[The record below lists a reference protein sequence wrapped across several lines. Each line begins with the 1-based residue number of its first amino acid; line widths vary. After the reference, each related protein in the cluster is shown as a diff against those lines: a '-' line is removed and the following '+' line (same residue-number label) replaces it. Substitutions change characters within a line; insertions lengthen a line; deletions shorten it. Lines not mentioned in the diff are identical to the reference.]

1 MDRKLFRNKKGKD
14 QAGFW
19 KDRLRHS
26 FLPVI
31 RQRGEY
37 YAEQG
42 KAILKEVSQER
53 ILAKVQ
59 GSKLYTATVVDR
71 HSRDGKIHVS
81 CTCPFFQQGFPCK
94 HLWAAIVEADRV
106 LAAGGMPTLSGD
118 GKYKKTRPKEKTDWR
133 TLFTDALWQGK
144 PLAPP
149 WLDGSSKFVLCYEM
163 NVTSMAVEI
172 SAFERY
178 LRKDGTLG
186 RERKLQAA
194 TIEHRGLPRVDRAII
209 AMLDNV
215 SGRIP
220 RNDFFRYY
228 QPTHKDFVDLALE
241 SRDLELVLPLLAETK
256 RCRVFHSAKKQLADP
271 LHKAVQSAA
280 LLEMTAEPK
289 AKKKKKGFKL
299 VPSVR
304 LKKDS
309 KDVLLSN
316 IPVFFHT
323 SPVLFIYDGYLFE
336 LVGPSLSWIKAAL
349 KSEEI
354 EISQKDIRDL
364 VVQTE
369 SLPGSP
375 KIRLP
380 EGIAPQTIKDLSP
393 KPLLIVELKKGLL
406 KAQVFMNYGDL
417 EIDWHDQRPSVL
429 DTERWQRVK
438 RNKDAESEILMGLL
452 DRGFRQEDQLFQ
464 RDIKGTAEVLSE
476 LTEDG
481 WRVQGQNRKPFR
493 GGRITELSISSG
505 IDWFDLEG
513 GISFGEHVVSLPKA
527 IKAFLRGEQTVMLGD
542 GSTGLLPEKWLS
554 RNLPVL
560 ELGAASGQKNC
571 GKTLRFSSTQ
581 ALILDVLL
589 EENEVKSVDQRFLE
603 IKNALKNFSGI
614 ELVPV
619 PAGFKGVLRPYQ
631 EDALGWFAF
640 LKKFSF
646 GGILAD
652 DMGLGKTVQVLAWL
666 AGELENG
673 KEGPSLV
680 VSPTS
685 VLFNWQAEARRF
697 VPDLKILA
705 YAGNNR
711 SDLIKEIDQA
721 DLVIT
726 TYGLVRR
733 DIETLKNLN
742 FNYII
747 LDESQAIKNSNAQ
760 IAKAVRL
767 LRARHRLCLTGTPLE
782 NNVGELWSQMEFL
795 NPKLLGPRAVFDRR
809 FAKPIAQGDKT
820 ARNIL
825 KKMVMAF
832 LLRRNKDAVA
842 KEILGK
848 MEHVI
853 LCPMTDGQA
862 KIYSR
867 VRDHYRASI
876 LATVERQGLNRSR
889 IKILEG
895 LLRLRQ
901 AANHPALIGEDS
913 AGSGKLDNL
922 MTLIK
927 EAISSGHKA
936 LVFSQ
941 FTKMLGLI
949 RRSLDDA
956 GIIYEYLDGRTPQ
969 ARRKDRVRNFQD
981 NEDIKLFL
989 ISLKAGGLGLNLTAA
1004 DYVFL
1009 VDPWWNPA
1017 VELQAVDRTHRI
1029 GQDKKVFTYRFIT
1042 AETVEEKVLALQE
1055 KKRELVSAILSGGQD
1070 MLRQL
1075 SREDLDILFS

>member
-1 MDRKLFRNKKGKD
+1 MGRRLFRNKRGID
-14 QAGFW
+14 QPGFW
-19 KDRLRHS
+19 KDRLRYS

-37 YAEQG
+37 YAERG

-53 ILAKVQ
+53 ILAAVQ
-59 GSKLYTATVVDR
+59 GSKLYTVSIIDR
-71 HSRDGKIHVS
+71 RSKGGEIRAS

-94 HLWAAIVEADRV
+94 HLWAAIVEADRI

-118 GKYKKTRPKEKTDWR
+118 DKHKKDWPKEKTDWR

-144 PLAPP
+144 PAAPP
-149 WLDGSSKFVLCYEM
+149 WLDGSSKFVLCYEL
-163 NVTSMAVEI
+163 NVTSLSIEV

-178 LRKDGTLG
+178 LRKDDTLG

-215 SGRIP
+215 SRRTA
-220 RNDFFRYY
+220 RNNFPRYY
-228 QPTHKDFVDLALE
+228 QPTHRDLVDLALE
-241 SRDLELVLPLLAETK
+241 PRDLELVLPLLAETK
-256 RCRVFHSAKKQLADP
+256 RCRVFHSGKKQLADP
-271 LHKAVQSAA
+271 LYKAVPSVA
-280 LLEMTAEPK
+280 LLELTAEQK
-289 AKKKKKGFKL
+289 AKKGKKGFKL
-299 VPSVR
+299 VPSIR
-304 LKKDS
+304 LKPDG
-309 KDVLLSN
+309 KDVPLSN

-336 LVGPSLSWIKAAL
+336 LPGPSLSWIKAAL
-349 KSEEI
+349 KSEEM
-354 EISQKDIRDL
+354 EISPKDVRDL
-364 VVQTE
+364 LVQTE
-369 SLPGSP
+369 SLLGSP
-375 KIRLP
+375 KIILP
-380 EGIAPQTIKDLSP
+380 EGIAPKTIQDLFP
-393 KPLLIVELKKGLL
+393 KPLVIAELEKSIL
-406 KAQVFMNYGDL
+406 KAQVLISYEDM
-417 EIDWHDQRPSVL
+417 EIDWHDQRLSVL

-438 RNKDAESEILMGLL
+438 RNKEAESEILTGLVAK
-452 DRGFRQEDQLFQ
+452 GFRQKDQLFQ
-464 RDIKGTAEVLSE
+464 RDLKGAAEVLSE
-476 LTEDG
+476 LAEEG
-481 WRVQGQNRKPFR
+481 WEIQGRNRKPFR
-493 GGRITELSISSG
+493 GGRITKLSISSG
-505 IDWFDLEG
+505 IDWLDLEG
-513 GISFGEHVVSLPKA
+513 GISFGEHIVPLPKA
-527 IKAFLRGEQTVMLGD
+527 IKAFLRGEQTVKLGD

-554 RNLPVL
+554 RNLPIL
-560 ELGAASGQKNC
+560 ELGATSGKRNR
-571 GKTLRFSSTQ
+571 GKTLRFPSTQ
-581 ALILDVLL
+581 ALILDALL
-589 EENEVKSVDQRFLE
+589 EDNEIESVDQRFLE

-614 ELVPV
+614 ERVPV
-619 PAGFKGVLRPYQ
+619 PAGFEGVLRPYQ

-666 AGELENG
+666 AGELGNG
-673 KEGPSLV
+673 KERPSLV

-685 VLFNWQAEARRF
+685 VLFNWQAEAKRF

-705 YAGNNR
+705 YSGNNR
-711 SDLIKEIDQA
+711 SNLIKEIDQT

-733 DIETLKNLN
+733 DIEIIKDLQ
-742 FNYII
+742 FNYVV
-747 LDESQAIKNSNAQ
+747 LDESQAIKNSGSQ

-767 LRARHRLCLTGTPLE
+767 LKARHRLCITGTPLE

-795 NPKLLGPRAVFDRR
+795 NPRLLGPRAVFDRR
-809 FAKPIAQGDKT
+809 FAKPIAQGDKV
-820 ARNIL
+820 AQDIL
-825 KKMVMAF
+825 KQMVMAF
-832 LLRRNKDAVA
+832 LLRRTKEAVA

-848 MEHVI
+848 MEHII

-862 KIYSR
+862 KIYSQ
-867 VRDHYRASI
+867 VKDHYRASI
-876 LATVERQGLNRSR
+876 LSTIERQGFNKSR

-913 AGSGKLDNL
+913 AGSGKLDKL
-922 MTLIK
+922 TTLIK
-927 EAISSGHKA
+927 ETISGGHKA

-941 FTKMLGLI
+941 FTRMLSLI
-949 RRSLDDA
+949 RRSLDNA

-969 ARRKDRVRNFQD
+969 ARRKDKVRRFQD
-981 NEDIKLFL
+981 DEDIKLFL

-1075 SREDLDILFS
+1075 SREDLDLLFS

>member
-1 MDRKLFRNKKGKD
+1 MGRKLLKNKRNKD
-14 QAGFW
+14 QPGSW
-19 KDRLRHS
+19 KDRLRYS
-26 FLPVI
+26 FLPII

-42 KAILKEVSQER
+42 KAILKEVSQEK
-53 ILAKVQ
+53 ILAAVQ
-59 GSKLYTATVVDR
+59 GSKLYTVSVIDR
-71 HSRDGKIHVS
+71 HSKDGKIFTS

-94 HLWAAIVEADRV
+94 HLWAAIVEADRI
-106 LAAGGMPTLSGD
+106 LAAGGMPTLSGET
-118 GKYKKTRPKEKTDWR
+118 KLKKDWPKEKTDWR
-133 TLFTDALWQGK
+133 ILFTDTLWQGK
-144 PLAPP
+144 PVAPP

-163 NVTSMAVEI
+163 NVTSMAIEI

-194 TIEHRGLPRVDRAII
+194 TIEYRGLPRVDRTII
-209 AMLDNV
+209 AILDNV
-215 SGRIP
+215 SGRTP
-220 RNDFFRYY
+220 RNNFFQYY

-241 SRDLELVLPLLAETK
+241 PRDLELVLPLLAETK
-256 RCRVFHSAKKQLADP
+256 RCRVFHPAKKLLADP
-271 LHKAVQSAA
+271 LCKAVPSVA
-280 LLEMTAEPK
+280 LLELTAEQK
-289 AKKKKKGFKL
+289 VKKKKKSFKL

-304 LKKDS
+304 LKTDG

-316 IPVFFHT
+316 IPVFLHT
-323 SPVLFIYDGYLFE
+323 SPVLFIYNGYLFK
-336 LVGPSLSWIKAAL
+336 LPGPSLSWIKAAL

-354 EISQKDIRDL
+354 EISPKDIRDL
-364 VVQTE
+364 VIQTE
-369 SLPGSP
+369 YLPNSP
-375 KIRLP
+375 KIHLP
-380 EGIAPQTIKDLSP
+380 KGIAPKIIQDLLP
-393 KPLLIVELKKGLL
+393 KPLLIVELEKGFL
-406 KAQVFMNYGDL
+406 KAQVFMNYEDL
-417 EIDWHDQRPSVL
+417 EIDWDDPRPFVL

-438 RNKDAESEILMGLL
+438 RNKEAESEILRELL
-452 DRGFRQEDQLFQ
+452 AKGFRQEGRLFQ
-464 RDIKGTAEVLSE
+464 RDIKGTAGVLSE
-476 LTEDG
+476 LTEQG
-481 WRVQGQNRKPFR
+481 WKIDGQNRKPFR

-513 GISFGEHVVSLPKA
+513 GISFGEHVIPLPKA
-527 IKAFLRGEQTVMLGD
+527 IKVFLRGEQTVKLDD

-560 ELGAASGQKNC
+560 ELGAASGKRSH
-571 GKTLRFSSTQ
+571 GKTLRFPSTQ

-589 EENEVKSVDQRFLE
+589 EENEVESVDQRFLE

-614 ELVPV
+614 ERVPV

-631 EDALGWFAF
+631 EDSLGWFAF

-673 KEGPSLV
+673 KKGPSLV

-685 VLFNWQAEARRF
+685 VLFNWQAEAKRF

-705 YAGNNR
+705 YTGNNR
-711 SDLIKEIDQA
+711 SDLIKEIDQV

-733 DIETLKNLN
+733 DIEILKDLQ

-747 LDESQAIKNSNAQ
+747 LDESQAIKNSNSQ

-767 LRARHRLCLTGTPLE
+767 LRAEHRLCLTGTPLE
-782 NNVGELWSQMEFL
+782 NNVRELWSQMEFL
-795 NPKLLGPRAVFDRR
+795 NPKFLGSRAVFDRR
-809 FAKPIAQGDKT
+809 FAKPIARGDKT

-825 KKMVMAF
+825 KKMVKAF
-832 LLRRNKDAVA
+832 LLRRNKEAVA

-862 KIYSR
+862 RIYSQ

-876 LATVERQGLNRSR
+876 LATIEQQGFNRSR

-901 AANHPALIGEDS
+901 VANHPALIGEDS

-927 EAISSGHKA
+927 EAISCGHKA

-941 FTKMLGLI
+941 FTKMLSLI
-949 RRSLDDA
+949 RRFLDDA

-969 ARRKDRVRNFQD
+969 ARRKDRVRRFQD

-1075 SREDLDILFS
+1075 SRKDLDLLFS

>member
-1 MDRKLFRNKKGKD
+1 MDRKLFRNKRDTD
-14 QAGFW
+14 QPGSW
-19 KDRLRHS
+19 KDRLRNS

-31 RQRGEY
+31 RQRGER

-53 ILAKVQ
+53 ILAAVQ
-59 GSKLYTATVVDR
+59 GSKLYTAKVVDK
-71 HSRDGKIHVS
+71 HSEDGEIHVS

-94 HLWAAIVEADRV
+94 HLWAAIVETDRI

-118 GKYKKTRPKEKTDWR
+118 DKYKKPRPKEKTDWR
-133 TLFTDALWQGK
+133 TLFTDDLWQVK
-144 PLAPP
+144 PIAAP
-149 WLDGSSKFVLCYEM
+149 WLDGSSRFMLCYEL
-163 NVTSMAVEI
+163 NVTSMAIEV

-194 TIEHRGLPRVDRAII
+194 TIEHRGLSRVDRAIL

-215 SGRIP
+215 SGRTL
-220 RNDFFRYY
+220 RKDFSRYY
-228 QPTHKDFVDLALE
+228 QLAHKDFVDLALE
-241 SRDLELVLPLLAETK
+241 TRDLELILPLLAETE
-256 RCRVFHSAKKQLADP
+256 RCTVFHSVKKQLANP
-271 LHKAVQSAA
+271 LYKAVPFVA
-280 LLEMTAEPK
+280 LLELTVEQNT
-289 AKKKKKGFKL
+289 KKKKKGFKL

-304 LKKDS
+304 LKPGG
-309 KDVLLSN
+309 KDVALSN

-323 SPVLFIYDGYLFE
+323 SPVLFIYEGYLFE
-336 LVGPSLSWIKAAL
+336 LPGPGLSWIRAVL
-349 KSEEI
+349 KSEET
-354 EISQKDIRDL
+354 EISPKDIRDL
-364 VVQTE
+364 LVQAE
-369 SLPGSP
+369 SLPDSP

-380 EGIAPQTIKDLSP
+380 EEIAPKTVKNLYP
-393 KPLLIVELKKGLL
+393 EPLLIVAPEKGLL
-406 KAQVFMNYGDL
+406 KAQVFINYEDL
-417 EIDWHDQRPSVL
+417 EIDWYDPRSSVL
-429 DTERWQRVK
+429 DTERWQLVK
-438 RNKDAESEILMGLL
+438 RNKDAESEILKELL
-452 DRGFRQEDQLFQ
+452 DRGFWQKDQLFQ
-464 RDIKGTAEVLSE
+464 RDIKGTAEIISE
-476 LTEDG
+476 LTEGG

-513 GISFGEHVVSLPKA
+513 GISFGEHVVSLPRA
-527 IKAFLRGEQTVMLGD
+527 VKAFLRGEQTVILGD

-554 RNLPVL
+554 RNLSIL
-560 ELGAASGQKNC
+560 ELGAASGQKNL

-614 ELVPV
+614 EKVSV

-640 LKKFSF
+640 LKKFGF

-666 AGELENG
+666 AGELEDEK
-673 KEGPSLV
+673 KEPSLV

-685 VLFNWQAEARRF
+685 VLFNWHSEARRF
-697 VPDLKILA
+697 VPDLKILV
-705 YAGNNR
+705 YAGKNR
-711 SDLIKEIDQA
+711 SDLVKELDQA

-733 DIETLKNLN
+733 DIEILKDLQ

-747 LDESQAIKNSNAQ
+747 LDESQVIKNSNSQ

-767 LRARHRLCLTGTPLE
+767 LRSEHRLCLTGTPLE

-795 NPKLLGPRAVFDRR
+795 NPKLLGSRAVFDSR
-809 FAKPIAQGDKT
+809 FAKPIAQGDKA
-820 ARNIL
+820 ARDIL
-825 KKMVMAF
+825 KKMVKAF
-832 LLRRNKDAVA
+832 LLRRSKDDVA
-842 KEILGK
+842 KEILRK
-848 MEHVI
+848 MEQVI
-853 LCPMTDGQA
+853 LCPMTDEQA
-862 KIYSR
+862 RIYSR
-867 VRDHYRASI
+867 VRGHYRASI
-876 LATVERQGLNRSR
+876 LATVEKKGLNRSR

-901 AANHPALIGEDS
+901 VANHPALIGEDG

-941 FTKMLGLI
+941 FIKMLGLI

-969 ARRKDRVRNFQD
+969 ARRKDRVRRFQD
-981 NEDIKLFL
+981 NEGIKLFL

-1009 VDPWWNPA
+1009 VDPWWNPS

-1029 GQDKKVFTYRFIT
+1029 GQDKKVFTCRFIT

-1055 KKRELVSAILSGGQD
+1055 KKRELVSAILGGGQD

-1075 SREDLDILFS
+1075 SREDLDLLFS

>member
-1 MDRKLFRNKKGKD
+1 M
-14 QAGFW
+14 
-19 KDRLRHS
+19 
-26 FLPVI
+26 
-31 RQRGEY
+31 
-37 YAEQG
+37 
-42 KAILKEVSQER
+42 
-53 ILAKVQ
+53 
-59 GSKLYTATVVDR
+59 
-71 HSRDGKIHVS
+71 
-81 CTCPFFQQGFPCK
+81 
-94 HLWAAIVEADRV
+94 
-106 LAAGGMPTLSGD
+106 
-118 GKYKKTRPKEKTDWR
+118 
-133 TLFTDALWQGK
+133 
-144 PLAPP
+144 
-149 WLDGSSKFVLCYEM
+149 
-163 NVTSMAVEI
+163 
-172 SAFERY
+172 
-178 LRKDGTLG
+178 
-186 RERKLQAA
+186 
-194 TIEHRGLPRVDRAII
+194 
-209 AMLDNV
+209 
-215 SGRIP
+215 
-220 RNDFFRYY
+220 
-228 QPTHKDFVDLALE
+228 
-241 SRDLELVLPLLAETK
+241 
-256 RCRVFHSAKKQLADP
+256 
-271 LHKAVQSAA
+271 
-280 LLEMTAEPK
+280 
-289 AKKKKKGFKL
+289 
-299 VPSVR
+299 PSVR
-304 LKKDS
+304 LKPDG

-336 LVGPSLSWIKAAL
+336 LPGPSLSWIRAAL
-349 KSEEI
+349 KSEET
-354 EISQKDIRDL
+354 EISPQDIRDL
-364 VVQTE
+364 LVQAE
-369 SLPGSP
+369 SLPDSP

-380 EGIAPQTIKDLSP
+380 EEIAPKTIQNLFP
-393 KPLLIVELKKGLL
+393 KPLLIVELEKGLI
-406 KAQVFMNYGDL
+406 KAHVFMNYGDL
-417 EIDWHDQRPSVL
+417 EIDWHDPRPSVL

-438 RNKDAESEILMGLL
+438 RNKDAESEILMGLF
-452 DRGFRQEDQLFQ
+452 DKGFRQEDQLFQ
-464 RDIKGTAEVLSE
+464 RDIKGVAEVLSE

-513 GISFGEHVVSLPKA
+513 GISFGEHVVSLPRA
-527 IKAFLRGEQTVMLGD
+527 IKAFLRGEQMVKLGD

-560 ELGAASGQKNC
+560 ELGAASGQKNR

-614 ELVPV
+614 ERVPV

-631 EDALGWFAF
+631 EDSLGWFAF

-652 DMGLGKTVQVLAWL
+652 DMGLGKTVQVLSWL

-673 KEGPSLV
+673 KEGLSLV

-685 VLFNWQAEARRF
+685 VLFNWQAEAKRF

-705 YAGNNR
+705 YVGNNR

-733 DIETLKNLN
+733 DIEILKDLQ

-747 LDESQAIKNSNAQ
+747 LDESQAIKNSNSQ

-767 LRARHRLCLTGTPLE
+767 LRAGHRLCLTGTPLE

-795 NPKLLGPRAVFDRR
+795 NPKLLGSRAVFDRR
-809 FAKPIAQGDKT
+809 FAKPIARGDKT
-820 ARNIL
+820 ALNIL
-825 KKMVMAF
+825 KKMVKAF
-832 LLRRNKDAVA
+832 LLRRNKEAVA

-862 KIYSR
+862 RIYSR

-876 LATVERQGLNRSR
+876 LATIEQQGLNRSR

-927 EAISSGHKA
+927 EAISGGHKA

-941 FTKMLGLI
+941 FTKMLSLI

-969 ARRKDRVRNFQD
+969 ARRKDRVRCFQD

-1004 DYVFL
+1004 DYVFI

-1055 KKRELVSAILSGGQD
+1055 KKRELVSAILSGGHD

-1075 SREDLDILFS
+1075 SREDLDLLFS

>member
-1 MDRKLFRNKKGKD
+1 MDRKFFRNKRGID
-14 QAGFW
+14 QPGPW

-42 KAILKEVSQER
+42 KAILKEVSHGK
-53 ILAKVQ
+53 IIAAVQ

-71 HSRDGKIHVS
+71 HSGDGKILVS

-94 HLWAAIVEADRV
+94 HLWAAIVEADRI

-118 GKYKKTRPKEKTDWR
+118 DKYKKARPKEKTDWR

-144 PLAPP
+144 PLAAP
-149 WLDGSSKFVLCYEM
+149 WLDGSSKFVLCYDL
-163 NVTSMAVEI
+163 NVTSVSVEV

-194 TIEHRGLPRVDRAII
+194 TIEHRGLPKVDRAII

-215 SGRIP
+215 SGRTP
-220 RNDFFRYY
+220 RNNFFRYY

-241 SRDLELVLPLLAETK
+241 PRDLELVLPLLAETK
-256 RCRVFHSAKKQLADP
+256 RCKVFHPAKKQLADP
-271 LHKAVQSAA
+271 LHMAVPSTA
-280 LLEMTAEPK
+280 LLELAAEQK
-289 AKKKKKGFKL
+289 AKKKKRELKL

-304 LKKDS
+304 LKIDG
-309 KDVLLSN
+309 KDVPLSN

-336 LVGPSLSWIKAAL
+336 LPGPSLSWIRAAL

-354 EISQKDIRDL
+354 EISRKDIRDL
-364 VVQTE
+364 VVQAE
-369 SLPGSP
+369 SLPGAP

-380 EGIAPQTIKDLSP
+380 EEIAPKTIQNLFP
-393 KPLLIVELKKGLL
+393 KPLLMVELEKDLL
-406 KAQVFMNYGDL
+406 QAQVFMNYEDL
-417 EIDWHDQRPSVL
+417 EIDWHDPRPSVL
-429 DTERWQRVK
+429 NTERWQRVK
-438 RNKDAESEILMGLL
+438 RNKDAESEVLMGLF
-452 DRGFRQEDQLFQ
+452 DKGFRQEDQLFQ
-464 RDIKGTAEVLSE
+464 RDIKGAAEVLSE

-481 WRVQGQNRKPFR
+481 WMVQGQNRKPFR

-513 GISFGEHVVSLPKA
+513 GISFGKHVVSLPRA
-527 IKAFLRGEQTVMLGD
+527 IKAFLRGEQTVKLGD

-560 ELGAASGQKNC
+560 ELGAALGQKNH
-571 GKTLRFSSTQ
+571 GKTLRFPSTQ

-589 EENEVKSVDQRFLE
+589 EENEVESVDQRFLE

-614 ELVPV
+614 ERVPV

-631 EDALGWFAF
+631 EDAMGWFAF
-640 LKKFSF
+640 LKKFNF

-666 AGELENG
+666 AGEMEKG
-673 KEGPSLV
+673 KQGPSLV

-685 VLFNWQAEARRF
+685 VLFSWQAEAKRF

-705 YAGNNR
+705 YAGNNH

-733 DIETLKNLN
+733 DIEILKDLQ

-747 LDESQAIKNSNAQ
+747 LDESQAIKNSNSQ

-767 LRARHRLCLTGTPLE
+767 LRAGHRLCLTGTPLE

-795 NPKLLGPRAVFDRR
+795 NPKLLGSRAVFDRR

-820 ARNIL
+820 ARDIL
-825 KKMVMAF
+825 KKMVKAF
-832 LLRRNKDAVA
+832 LLQSKDLLFYCFGCNEAIGEYFFFLSDAVGSIDRLKFHCRVPPRIYKKYMIRCCEIKPQA
-842 KEILGK
+842 AGLKANKEELNIFVVLKIAYPVFTSCLGRPPIKVFIYYTRIIQGATDQPQHFGKLGK
-848 MEHVI
+848 
-853 LCPMTDGQA
+853 D
-862 KIYSR
+862 
-867 VRDHYRASI
+867 
-876 LATVERQGLNRSR
+876 QGLMS
-889 IKILEG
+889 
-895 LLRLRQ
+895 
-901 AANHPALIGEDS
+901 
-913 AGSGKLDNL
+913 
-922 MTLIK
+922 T
-927 EAISSGHKA
+927 
-936 LVFSQ
+936 
-941 FTKMLGLI
+941 
-949 RRSLDDA
+949 
-956 GIIYEYLDGRTPQ
+956 
-969 ARRKDRVRNFQD
+969 
-981 NEDIKLFL
+981 
-989 ISLKAGGLGLNLTAA
+989 
-1004 DYVFL
+1004 
-1009 VDPWWNPA
+1009 
-1017 VELQAVDRTHRI
+1017 
-1029 GQDKKVFTYRFIT
+1029 
-1042 AETVEEKVLALQE
+1042 
-1055 KKRELVSAILSGGQD
+1055 
-1070 MLRQL
+1070 
-1075 SREDLDILFS
+1075 

>member
-1 MDRKLFRNKKGKD
+1 MGRKLFRNRDID

-26 FLPVI
+26 FLPMI

-37 YAEQG
+37 YAKQG
-42 KAILKEVSQER
+42 KAILKEVSQEK
-53 ILAKVQ
+53 ILAAVQ
-59 GSKLYTATVVDR
+59 GSKLYTASVVDR
-71 HSRDGKIHVS
+71 HSKDGKIHIS

-94 HLWAAIVEADRV
+94 HLWAAIVEADRI
-106 LAAGGMPTLSGD
+106 LAAGGMPTLSSD
-118 GKYKKTRPKEKTDWR
+118 GKHKKDRAKEKTDWQ

-149 WLDGSSKFVLCYEM
+149 WLDSSSKFVLCYDLNITSV
-163 NVTSMAVEI
+163 NVEV

-178 LRKDGTLG
+178 LRKDNTLG

-209 AMLDNV
+209 AMLENV
-215 SGRIP
+215 SGRTA
-220 RNDFFRYY
+220 RNDFSRYY
-228 QPTHKDFVDLALE
+228 QPTHRDLVDLVLE
-241 SRDLELVLPLLAETK
+241 SRDLELVLPLLAETE

-271 LHKAVQSAA
+271 LHKAVPSAA
-280 LLEMTAEPK
+280 LLELAAEQK
-289 AKKKKKGFKL
+289 TKKKKKGLRL

-304 LKKDS
+304 LKIGG
-309 KDVLLSN
+309 KDVPLSN

-336 LVGPSLSWIKAAL
+336 LPGPSLSWIRAAL

-354 EISQKDIRDL
+354 EISREDIRDL
-364 VVQTE
+364 VVKTE
-369 SLPGSP
+369 SLQDSP
-375 KIRLP
+375 NIRLP
-380 EGIAPQTIKDLSP
+380 KEIAPQTIEDLSP
-393 KPLLIVELKKGLL
+393 KPLLIVELEKNLL
-406 KAQVFMNYGDL
+406 KAQVFINYGNM
-417 EIDWHDQRPSVL
+417 EIDWHDPRPSVL
-429 DTERWQRVK
+429 DTERWQRIK
-438 RNKDAESEILMGLL
+438 RNKDAESEVLMGLF

-464 RDIKGTAEVLSE
+464 RDIKGAAEVLSE
-476 LTEDG
+476 LTEGG
-481 WRVQGQNRKPFR
+481 WRIQGQNRKPFR

-513 GISFGEHVVSLPKA
+513 GISFGEHVVSLPMA
-527 IKAFLRGEQTVMLGD
+527 IKAFLRGEQTVKLGD

-560 ELGAASGQKNC
+560 EMGAASGQKNR
-571 GKTLRFSSTQ
+571 GKTLRFPSTQ

-589 EENEVKSVDQRFLE
+589 EENEVESVDQRFLE

-614 ELVPV
+614 ERIPV
-619 PAGFKGVLRPYQ
+619 PAGFKGVLRSYQ

-666 AGELENG
+666 AGEMENG
-673 KEGPSLV
+673 KEPSLV

-685 VLFNWQAEARRF
+685 VLFNWQAEAKRF

-711 SDLIKEIDQA
+711 SDFIKEIDQA

-733 DIETLKNLN
+733 DIEILKDLQ

-747 LDESQAIKNSNAQ
+747 LDESQAIKNSNSQ

-767 LRARHRLCLTGTPLE
+767 LRAGHRLCLTGTPLE

-795 NPKLLGPRAVFDRR
+795 NPRLLGSRAAFDRK
-809 FAKPIAQGDKT
+809 FAKPIALGDKK
-820 ARNIL
+820 AQDIL

-832 LLRRNKDAVA
+832 LLRRNKEAVA
-842 KEILGK
+842 KEIQGK

-862 KIYSR
+862 RIYSR

-876 LATVERQGLNRSR
+876 LATIEQQGLNRSR

-901 AANHPALIGEDS
+901 AANHPALIGEND

-927 EAISSGHKA
+927 KAISGGHKA

-941 FTKMLGLI
+941 FTKMLGII

-1004 DYVFL
+1004 DYVFI

-1075 SREDLDILFS
+1075 SREDLDLLFS

>member
-1 MDRKLFRNKKGKD
+1 MGRKLFRNKRGKD
-14 QAGFW
+14 QPGFW

-53 ILAKVQ
+53 ILAAVQ
-59 GSKLYTATVVDR
+59 GSKLYTVSVVDR
-71 HSRDGKIHVS
+71 HSKDGKIHAS

-118 GKYKKTRPKEKTDWR
+118 DKHKKDLSKEKTDWR
-133 TLFTDALWQGK
+133 TLFTDALWQRK
-144 PLAPP
+144 PIAPP
-149 WLDGSSKFVLCYEM
+149 WLDGSSKFVLCYDL
-163 NVTSMAVEI
+163 NVTSLAVEV

-178 LRKDGTLG
+178 LRKDNTLG

-194 TIEHRGLPRVDRAII
+194 TIEHRGLPMVDRAII

-215 SGRIP
+215 SGRTP

-228 QPTHKDFVDLALE
+228 QPTHRDLVDLALE
-241 SRDLELVLPLLAETK
+241 PRDLELVLPLLAETK
-256 RCRVFHSAKKQLADP
+256 RCRVFHSAKTLADP
-271 LHKAVQSAA
+271 LHKAVPSAA
-280 LLEMTAEPK
+280 LLELTAEQK
-289 AKKKKKGFKL
+289 TKKKKRGFKL

-304 LKKDS
+304 LKPDG

-336 LVGPSLSWIKAAL
+336 LPGPSLSWIRAAL
-349 KSEEI
+349 KSEET
-354 EISQKDIRDL
+354 EISPKDVRDIL
-364 VVQTE
+364 VQTE

-380 EGIAPQTIKDLSP
+380 EEIGPKTIQDLFP
-393 KPLLIVELKKGLL
+393 KPLLIVELEKGLL
-406 KAQVFMNYGDL
+406 KAQVFMNYEDL
-417 EIDWHDQRPSVL
+417 EIDWHDPRPSVL

-438 RNKDAESEILMGLL
+438 RNKDAESEIMMGLL
-452 DRGFRQEDQLFQ
+452 AKGFRQEDQLFH
-464 RDIKGTAEVLSE
+464 RDIRGAAEILSE

-481 WRVQGQNRKPFR
+481 WRVQGRDRKPFR

-513 GISFGEHVVSLPKA
+513 GISFGEHLVSLPRA

-560 ELGAASGQKNC
+560 ELGAASEKRNRS
-571 GKTLRFSSTQ
+571 KTLRFSSTQ

-614 ELVPV
+614 ERVPV
-619 PAGFKGVLRPYQ
+619 PADFKGVLRPYQ
-631 EDALGWFAF
+631 EDAQGWFAF

-673 KEGPSLV
+673 KKGPSLV

-685 VLFNWQAEARRF
+685 VLFNWQAEAKRF

-705 YAGNNR
+705 YTGNHR

-733 DIETLKNLN
+733 DIEILKDLQ

-747 LDESQAIKNSNAQ
+747 LDESQAIKNSNSQ

-795 NPKLLGPRAVFDRR
+795 NPKFLGSRAVFDRR
-809 FAKPIAQGDKT
+809 FAKPIARGDKT
-820 ARNIL
+820 AQDIL
-825 KKMVMAF
+825 KKMVKAF
-832 LLRRNKDAVA
+832 LLRRNKETVA
-842 KEILGK
+842 KEIQGK
-848 MEHVI
+848 MEHII
-853 LCPMTDGQA
+853 LCPMTDRQA
-862 KIYSR
+862 RIYSR

-876 LATVERQGLNRSR
+876 LATIEQQGFNRSR

-927 EAISSGHKA
+927 KAISSGHKA

-949 RRSLDDA
+949 RRSLDNA

-1004 DYVFL
+1004 DYVFI

-1075 SREDLDILFS
+1075 SREDLDLLFS

>member
-1 MDRKLFRNKKGKD
+1 MDQKLFRNKRGKD

-37 YAEQG
+37 YAERG
-42 KAILKEVSQER
+42 KAILKEVSRER
-53 ILAKVQ
+53 ILATVQ
-59 GSKLYTATVVDR
+59 GSKLYTATVIDR

-106 LAAGGMPTLSGD
+106 LAAGGMPTLSCD
-118 GKYKKTRPKEKTDWR
+118 DKYKKARPKEKTDWR

-144 PLAPP
+144 PLAAP
-149 WLDGSSKFVLCYEM
+149 WLDGSSKFVLCYDL
-163 NVTSMAVEI
+163 NVTPMAIEV

-178 LRKDGTLG
+178 LRKDNTLG

-194 TIEHRGLPRVDRAII
+194 TIEHRGLPKVDRAII

-215 SGRIP
+215 SGKIP
-220 RNDFFRYY
+220 KNDFSRHYH
-228 QPTHKDFVDLALE
+228 PTYKDFADLALE
-241 SRDLELVLPLLAETK
+241 PRDLELVLPLLAETK
-256 RCRVFHSAKKQLADP
+256 RCRVFHPAKKQLADP
-271 LHKAVQSAA
+271 LYKAVPSAA
-280 LLEMTAEPK
+280 LLELAAEQK
-289 AKKKKKGFKL
+289 TKKKKKGFKL

-304 LKKDS
+304 LKPDG
-309 KDVLLSN
+309 KDVPLSN

-336 LVGPSLSWIKAAL
+336 LPGPSLSWIKAVL
-349 KSEEI
+349 KSEET
-354 EISQKDIRDL
+354 EISPKDIRDL
-364 VVQTE
+364 LVQAE
-369 SLPGSP
+369 SLQDNP

-380 EGIAPQTIKDLSP
+380 EEIAPKTIQNLFP
-393 KPLLIVELKKGLL
+393 KPLLIVELEKGLI
-406 KAQVFMNYGDL
+406 KAQVFMNYEDL
-417 EIDWHDQRPSVL
+417 EIEWHDPRPSVL

-438 RNKDAESEILMGLL
+438 RNKDAESEILMGLF
-452 DRGFRQEDQLFQ
+452 DKGFRQKDQLFQ
-464 RDIKGTAEVLSE
+464 KDIKGAAEVLSE
-476 LTEDG
+476 LTDEG

-513 GISFGEHVVSLPKA
+513 GISFGEHVVSLPRA
-527 IKAFLRGEQTVMLGD
+527 IKAFLRGEQTVKLGD

-560 ELGAASGQKNC
+560 ELGAASGQKNS
-571 GKTLRFSSTQ
+571 GKTLRFPSTQ

-589 EENEVKSVDQRFLE
+589 EENEVESVDQRFLE

-614 ELVPV
+614 ERVPV

-631 EDALGWFAF
+631 EDAMGWFAF
-640 LKKFSF
+640 LKNFNF

-666 AGELENG
+666 AGEMENG
-673 KEGPSLV
+673 KKRPSLV

-685 VLFNWQAEARRF
+685 VLFNWQAEAKRF

-705 YAGNNR
+705 YVGNNR
-711 SDLIKEIDQA
+711 SDLIKKLDQA

-733 DIETLKNLN
+733 DIEILKDLQ
-742 FNYII
+742 FDYII
-747 LDESQAIKNSNAQ
+747 LDESQAIKNSNSQ

-767 LRARHRLCLTGTPLE
+767 LRAGHRLCLTGTPLE

-795 NPKLLGPRAVFDRR
+795 NPKLLGSRAVFDRR
-809 FAKPIAQGDKT
+809 FAKPIALGDKT

-825 KKMVMAF
+825 KKTVKAF
-832 LLRRNKDAVA
+832 LLRRNKEAVA
-842 KEILGK
+842 KEIQGK
-848 MEHVI
+848 MEHII

-862 KIYSR
+862 RIYSR

-876 LATVERQGLNRSR
+876 LATIEQQGLNRSR

-927 EAISSGHKA
+927 EAISGGHKA

-949 RRSLDDA
+949 RRSLDNA

-1004 DYVFL
+1004 DYVFI

-1075 SREDLDILFS
+1075 SREDLDLLFS

>member
-1 MDRKLFRNKKGKD
+1 MDRKLFRNKRGKV
-14 QAGFW
+14 QPGFW

-37 YAEQG
+37 YAKQG
-42 KAILKEVSQER
+42 KAILKEVSREK
-53 ILAKVQ
+53 ILAAVQ
-59 GSKLYTATVVDR
+59 GSKLYTASVVDR
-71 HSRDGKIHVS
+71 HSGDGKILIS

-94 HLWAAIVEADRV
+94 HLWAAIIEADRV
-106 LAAGGMPTLSGD
+106 LAAGGISTLSGD
-118 GKYKKTRPKEKTDWR
+118 GRHKKDQSKEKIDWR
-133 TLFTDALWQGK
+133 TLFTDTLWQGK
-144 PLAPP
+144 PLTPP
-149 WLDGSSKFVLCYEM
+149 WLDGSSKFVLCYEL
-163 NVTSMAVEI
+163 NVTSTAVEV
-172 SAFERY
+172 SALERY

-186 RERKLQAA
+186 RKRKLQAA
-194 TIEHRGLPRVDRAII
+194 TIEYRGLPRVDRAII

-215 SGRIP
+215 SERIP

-228 QPTHKDFVDLALE
+228 QPTHKNFVDLALE
-241 SRDLELVLPLLAETK
+241 PRDLELVLPLLAETK
-256 RCRVFHSAKKQLADP
+256 RCRVFYSAKRLLADP
-271 LHKAVQSAA
+271 LLKAVPSTA
-280 LLEMTAEPK
+280 LLELTAEQK
-289 AKKKKKGFKL
+289 TKKKKKEFKL

-304 LKKDS
+304 LKPDG

-336 LVGPSLSWIKAAL
+336 LPGPSLSWIKAAL

-380 EGIAPQTIKDLSP
+380 EGIAPKTIQDLFP
-393 KPLLIVELKKGLL
+393 KPLLLVELEKGLL
-406 KAQVFMNYGDL
+406 KAQIFMNYEDL
-417 EIDWHDQRPSVL
+417 EIDWHDPRPSVL
-429 DTERWQRVK
+429 DTERWQWVK
-438 RNKDAESEILMGLL
+438 RNKDAESEILMGLF
-452 DRGFRQEDQLFQ
+452 DKGFRQEDQLFQ
-464 RDIKGTAEVLSE
+464 RDIKGAAGVLSE
-476 LTEDG
+476 LTDEG

-513 GISFGEHVVSLPKA
+513 GISFGEHVVSLPRA
-527 IKAFLRGEQTVMLGD
+527 IKAFLRGEQTVKLGD

-554 RNLPVL
+554 RNLSVL

-571 GKTLRFSSTQ
+571 GKTLRFPSAQ
-581 ALILDVLL
+581 ALILDALL
-589 EENEVKSVDQRFLE
+589 EENEVEPVDRRFLE
-603 IKNALKNFSGI
+603 IRNALKDFSGI
-614 ELVPV
+614 ESFPV

-631 EDALGWFAF
+631 KDALGWFAF

-673 KEGPSLV
+673 KERPSLV

-685 VLFNWQAEARRF
+685 VLFNWKAEAKRF

-705 YAGNNR
+705 YSGNNR
-711 SDLIKEIDQA
+711 SDLIKKIDQT

-726 TYGLVRR
+726 TYGLVRH
-733 DIETLKNLN
+733 DIEILKDLQ

-747 LDESQAIKNSNAQ
+747 LDESQVIKNSGSQ
-760 IAKAVRL
+760 IAKVVRL
-767 LRARHRLCLTGTPLE
+767 LKARHKLCLTGTPLE

-795 NPKLLGPRAVFDRR
+795 NPGLLGLRTVFDKR
-809 FAKPIAQGDKT
+809 FAKPIARGDKA
-820 ARNIL
+820 ARNTL
-825 KKMVMAF
+825 KQMVTAF
-832 LLRRNKDAVA
+832 LLRRTKEAVA

-848 MEHVI
+848 MDHVI

-862 KIYSR
+862 KIYSQ
-867 VRDHYRASI
+867 VKDHYRASI
-876 LATVERQGLNRSR
+876 LATIERQGLNRSR

-901 AANHPALIGEDS
+901 AANHPALIGEDG
-913 AGSGKLDNL
+913 AGSGKLDKL

-927 EAISSGHKA
+927 EAVSSGHKA

-949 RRSLDDA
+949 RRSLDNA

-969 ARRKDRVRNFQD
+969 TRRKDRVRRFQD
-981 NEDIKLFL
+981 DEDIKLFL

-1055 KKRELVSAILSGGQD
+1055 KKREMVSAILSGGHD

-1075 SREDLDILFS
+1075 SREDLDLLFS

>member
-1 MDRKLFRNKKGKD
+1 MGRKLFRNKRGID
-14 QAGFW
+14 QTGSW

-31 RQRGEY
+31 RQRGEC

-53 ILAKVQ
+53 ILAAVQ

-71 HSRDGKIHVS
+71 HSEDGKIQVS

-94 HLWAAIVEADRV
+94 HLWAAIVETDRI

-118 GKYKKTRPKEKTDWR
+118 DKYKKALPKEKTDWR
-133 TLFTDALWQGK
+133 TLFTDALWQVK
-144 PLAPP
+144 PIAAP
-149 WLDGSSKFVLCYEM
+149 WLDGSGKFVLCYEL
-163 NVTSMAVEI
+163 NITSMAIEV

-178 LRKDGTLG
+178 LRKDGTPG

-194 TIEHRGLPRVDRAII
+194 TIEHRGLPKVDRAII

-215 SGRIP
+215 SWRTP
-220 RNDFFRYY
+220 RNDFPRYY

-241 SRDLELVLPLLAETK
+241 PRDLELILPLLAETK
-256 RCRVFHSAKKQLADP
+256 RCTVFHSVKKQLADP
-271 LHKAVQSAA
+271 LYKAVPAA
-280 LLEMTAEPK
+280 ASLELIVEQK
-289 AKKKKKGFKL
+289 IKKKKKGFRL

-304 LKKDS
+304 LKPDG
-309 KDVLLSN
+309 KDVALSN

-336 LVGPSLSWIKAAL
+336 LPGPSLSWIRAVL
-349 KSEEI
+349 KSEET
-354 EISQKDIRDL
+354 EISPKDIRDL
-364 VVQTE
+364 LVQAE
-369 SLPGSP
+369 SLPDSP

-380 EGIAPQTIKDLSP
+380 EEIAPKTIQNLYP
-393 KPLLIVELKKGLL
+393 KPLLIVELEKGLL
-406 KAQVFMNYGDL
+406 KAQVFMNYEDL
-417 EIDWHDQRPSVL
+417 EIDWHDPRPSVL
-429 DTERWQRVK
+429 DTERWQRIK
-438 RNKDAESEILMGLL
+438 RNKDAEQEILKGLL
-452 DRGFRQEDQLFQ
+452 DRGFWQKDQLFQ
-464 RDIKGTAEVLSE
+464 RDIKETAEILSE
-476 LTEDG
+476 LTEGG
-481 WRVQGQNRKPFR
+481 WRVQGQNRKPFM
-493 GGRITELSISSG
+493 GGRITALSISSG

-513 GISFGEHVVSLPKA
+513 GISFGEHVVSLPRA
-527 IKAFLRGEQTVMLGD
+527 VKAFLRGERTVKLGD

-554 RNLPVL
+554 RNLSVL
-560 ELGAASGQKNC
+560 ELGTASGQKNR

-581 ALILDVLL
+581 ALILDFLL
-589 EENEVKSVDQRFLE
+589 EENEVESVDQRFLE

-614 ELVPV
+614 ERVSV

-666 AGELENG
+666 AEELENG
-673 KEGPSLV
+673 KKEPSLV

-685 VLFNWQAEARRF
+685 VLFNWQAEAKRF
-697 VPDLKILA
+697 APDLKILV
-705 YAGNNR
+705 YAGKNR
-711 SDLIKEIDQA
+711 SDLIKELDRA

-733 DIETLKNLN
+733 DIEILKDLQ

-747 LDESQAIKNSNAQ
+747 LDESQAIKNSNSQ

-767 LRARHRLCLTGTPLE
+767 LRAEHRLCLSGTPLE

-795 NPKLLGPRAVFDRR
+795 NPKLLGSRAVFDRR

-820 ARNIL
+820 ARDIL
-825 KKMVMAF
+825 KKMVTAF
-832 LLRRNKDAVA
+832 LLRRNKDDVA

-853 LCPMTDGQA
+853 LCPMTDEQA
-862 KIYSR
+862 RIYSR
-867 VRDHYRASI
+867 VRDHYRVSI
-876 LATVERQGLNRSR
+876 LATIEKQGLNRSR
-889 IKILEG
+889 VKILEG

-901 AANHPALIGEDS
+901 VANHPALIGEDS
-913 AGSGKLDNL
+913 AGSGKMDNL
-922 MTLIK
+922 ITLIK
-927 EAISSGHKA
+927 EAISGGHKA

-941 FTKMLGLI
+941 FIKMLGLI
-949 RRSLDDA
+949 RRSLDNA
-956 GIIYEYLDGRTPQ
+956 GIIYEYLDGRTPR
-969 ARRKDRVRNFQD
+969 ARRKDRVRRFQD
-981 NEDIKLFL
+981 NEGIKLFL

-1029 GQDKKVFTYRFIT
+1029 GQDKKVFTCRFIT

-1055 KKRELVSAILSGGQD
+1055 KKREMVSAILSGGQD

-1075 SREDLDILFS
+1075 SREDLDLLFS

>member
-1 MDRKLFRNKKGKD
+1 MGRTLLKNKRNKD
-14 QAGFW
+14 QPGSW
-19 KDRLRHS
+19 KDRLRYS

-42 KAILKEVSQER
+42 RTTLKEVSQER
-53 ILAKVQ
+53 ILAAVQ
-59 GSKLYTATVVDR
+59 GSKLYTASVVDR
-71 HSRDGKIHVS
+71 HSRDGKILIS
-81 CTCPFFQQGFPCK
+81 CTCPFFRQGFPCK

-106 LAAGGMPTLSGD
+106 LAAGGMPTFSSAT
-118 GKYKKTRPKEKTDWR
+118 KHKKDWSKEKTDWR

-144 PLAPP
+144 PVAPP
-149 WLDGSSKFVLCYEM
+149 WLDGSSKFVLCYEL
-163 NVTSMAVEI
+163 NVTSMAVEV

-209 AMLDNV
+209 AMLDNI
-215 SGRIP
+215 SRRTA

-228 QPTHKDFVDLALE
+228 QSTHRDFVDLALE
-241 SRDLELVLPLLAETK
+241 PRDLELVLPLLAETK

-271 LHKAVQSAA
+271 LQKAVPSAA
-280 LLEMTAEPK
+280 LLELTAEQK
-289 AKKKKKGFKL
+289 AKKIKKEFKL

-304 LKKDS
+304 LKTDGR
-309 KDVLLSN
+309 DVLLSN

-323 SPVLFIYDGYLFE
+323 SPVLFIYDGFLFE
-336 LVGPSLSWIKAAL
+336 LPGPSLSWINAVL

-364 VVQTE
+364 SVKTE

-380 EGIAPQTIKDLSP
+380 EGIAPKTVQDLCP
-393 KPLLIVELKKGLL
+393 KPSLIVELEKGIL
-406 KAQVFMNYGDL
+406 KAQVLMNYEDL
-417 EIDWHDQRPSVL
+417 EIDWYDPRPFVL

-452 DRGFRQEDQLFQ
+452 AKGFRQEDQLFQ
-464 RDIKGTAEVLSE
+464 RDINGTAEVLSE
-476 LTEDG
+476 LTKEG

-513 GISFGEHVVSLPKA
+513 GISFGEHVIPLPKA
-527 IKAFLRGEQTVMLGD
+527 IKAFLRGEQTVTLGD

-554 RNLPVL
+554 HNLPVL
-560 ELGAASGQKNC
+560 ELGTTSGQKNR
-571 GKTLRFSSTQ
+571 GKTIRFSSTQ
-581 ALILDVLL
+581 ALILDALL
-589 EENEVKSVDQRFLE
+589 EENEVEPVDRRFLE
-603 IKNALKNFSGI
+603 IRNALKDFSGI
-614 ELVPV
+614 ESFPV
-619 PAGFKGVLRPYQ
+619 PADFKGVLRPYQ
-631 EDALGWFAF
+631 EDAMGWFAF
-640 LKKFSF
+640 LKKFGF

-652 DMGLGKTVQVLAWL
+652 DMGLGKTVQILAWL
-666 AGELENG
+666 AGEPENG

-685 VLFNWQAEARRF
+685 VLFNWQAEAKRF

-705 YAGNNR
+705 YSGNNR
-711 SDLIKEIDQA
+711 SDLIKEMDQT

-747 LDESQAIKNSNAQ
+747 LDESQVIKNSGSQ

-767 LRARHRLCLTGTPLE
+767 LKARYRLCLTGTPLE

-795 NPKLLGPRAVFDRR
+795 NPGLLGPRAIFDRK
-809 FAKPIAQGDKT
+809 FAKPIAQGDKV

-825 KKMVMAF
+825 KQMVKAF
-832 LLRRNKDAVA
+832 LLRRTKEAVA

-848 MEHVI
+848 MERVI

-862 KIYSR
+862 KIYSQ

-876 LATVERQGLNRSR
+876 LATVERQGLSRSR

-913 AGSGKLDNL
+913 AGSGKLDKL
-922 MTLIK
+922 TTLIK
-927 EAISSGHKA
+927 EAVSCGHKA

-941 FTKMLGLI
+941 FTKMLSLI
-949 RRSLDDA
+949 RRSLDNA

-969 ARRKDRVRNFQD
+969 ARRKDRVRRFQD
-981 NEDIKLFL
+981 DKDIKLFL

-1017 VELQAVDRTHRI
+1017 VEIQAVDRTHRI

-1055 KKRELVSAILSGGQD
+1055 KKRELVSAILCGGQD

-1075 SREDLDILFS
+1075 SREDLDLLFS

>member
-1 MDRKLFRNKKGKD
+1 MDSKLFRNKRGID
-14 QAGFW
+14 QPGFW
-19 KDRLRHS
+19 KDRLKYS

-37 YAEQG
+37 YARQG
-42 KAILKEVSQER
+42 RAILEEVSHGK
-53 ILAKVQ
+53 IIATVK
-59 GSKLYTATVVDR
+59 GSKHYTVSVVDKY
-71 HSRDGKIHVS
+71 SRDGEILTS

-106 LAAGGMPTLSGD
+106 LSAGGMPVLSGD
-118 GKYKKTRPKEKTDWR
+118 GKYKKDQPKGKTDWR
-133 TLFTDALWQGK
+133 TMFADDLWQGK
-144 PLAPP
+144 PPAPP
-149 WLDGSSKFVLCYEM
+149 WLDGSSKFVLCYDL

-178 LRKDGTLG
+178 LRKDSVLG
-186 RERKLQAA
+186 RERKLQAS

-215 SGRIP
+215 SLRTLS
-220 RNDFFRYY
+220 NDFSRYY
-228 QPTHKDFVDLALE
+228 QPTRRDFVDLALE
-241 SRDLELVLPLLAETK
+241 PRDLELVLPLLAETK
-256 RCRVFHSAKKQLADP
+256 RCRVFHPAKKQLADP
-271 LHKAVQSAA
+271 LHKAVPSAA
-280 LLEMTAEPK
+280 LLELTAETK
-289 AKKKKKGFKL
+289 TKKGKKGFKL

-304 LKKDS
+304 LRKNRKN
-309 KDVLLSN
+309 VPLSN

-323 SPVLFIYDGYLFE
+323 SPVLFIYDGYLFK
-336 LVGPSLSWIKAAL
+336 LPGPSLSWIKAAL

-354 EISQKDIRDL
+354 EISHKDIRDL

-369 SLPGSP
+369 FLPDSP

-380 EGIAPQTIKDLSP
+380 EGIEPKTIQGLFP
-393 KPLLIVELKKGLL
+393 KPLLIVELEKGVL
-406 KAQVFMNYGDL
+406 KAQVFMNYEDL
-417 EIDWHDQRPSVL
+417 EIDWRDPSPSLL

-438 RNKDAESEILMGLL
+438 RNKDAESEILKGLF
-452 DRGFRQEDQLFQ
+452 DKGFRQEDRLFQ
-464 RDIKGTAEVLSE
+464 RDIKGAAEVLSE

-493 GGRITELSISSG
+493 GGHITGLSISSG

-513 GISFGEHVVSLPKA
+513 GISFGKHVVSLPRA
-527 IKAFLRGEQTVMLGD
+527 IKAFLRGEKTVKLGD

-554 RNLPVL
+554 SNLPVL
-560 ELGAASGQKNC
+560 EMGAASGHKNR

-581 ALILDVLL
+581 ALILDALL
-589 EENEVKSVDQRFLE
+589 KENEIEPVDRRFLE
-603 IKNALKNFSGI
+603 IRNALKDFSGI
-614 ELVPV
+614 ESFPV
-619 PAGFKGVLRPYQ
+619 PADFKGVLRPYQ
-631 EDALGWFAF
+631 KDTLGWFAF
-640 LKKFSF
+640 LKKFGF

-666 AGELENG
+666 AGEMKNR

-685 VLFNWQAEARRF
+685 VLFNWQAEAKRF

-705 YAGNNR
+705 YSGNNR

-733 DIETLKNLN
+733 DIETLKNLD

-747 LDESQAIKNSNAQ
+747 LDESQVIKNSNSQ
-760 IAKAVRL
+760 IVKAVRL
-767 LRARHRLCLTGTPLE
+767 LRAKHRLCLTGTPLE

-795 NPKLLGPRAVFDRR
+795 NPKLLGSMAVFNSR

-820 ARNIL
+820 ALNIL
-825 KKMVMAF
+825 KKMVKAF
-832 LLRRNKDAVA
+832 LLRRNKEAVA

-853 LCPMTDGQA
+853 LCPMTDKQA
-862 KIYSR
+862 EIYSQI
-867 VRDHYRASI
+867 RDYYRDSI
-876 LATVERQGLNRSR
+876 LATIEQQGLNRSR

-901 AANHPALIGEDS
+901 AANHPAIIGEDS

-927 EAISSGHKA
+927 ETISCGHKA

-941 FTKMLGLI
+941 FTKMLSLI

-969 ARRKDRVRNFQD
+969 AKRKDIVRRFQD
-981 NEDIKLFL
+981 SEDIKLFL

-1004 DYVFL
+1004 DYVFI

-1017 VELQAVDRTHRI
+1017 VELQAVDRAHRI

-1042 AETVEEKVLALQE
+1042 AETVEEKVFALQK
-1055 KKRELVSAILSGGQD
+1055 KKREL
-1070 MLRQL
+1070 
-1075 SREDLDILFS
+1075 LFS